1 LRDPHCF
8 ANLLRFYDGICQ
20 WEEGSQTPILH
31 IGWAKQLCFS
41 ISKFDYDIRS
51 QIKIIIKS
59 DFDDDNNNKKSSTN
73 ELVVCNEP
81 KNIDGIKPQETTKSS
96 NGELKAEFPMLP
108 SLDELTAACGE
119 KILNPDFLLHG
130 GGVPF
135 SESTVD
141 DEDLNKH
148 SDKKE
153 TVNNTESSWMLKTS
167 SLEAEKIMSPIQKDV
182 ASPQLPSPIANYECK
197 NETLKTEEDQ
207 SNDTNNNDGKIEIFD
222 DELTPKRP
230 IITLKSR
237 KMKGLKDLLLA
248 EKLNTNAIS
257 LQITAQSH
265 IGNKKSRS
273 EESTDGS
280 RPKRTRRE

>member
-1 LRDPHCF
+1 M
-8 ANLLRFYDGICQ
+8 

-31 IGWAKQLCFS
+31 IGWSKQLCFS

-51 QIKIIIKS
+51 QVKIICKS
-59 DFDDDNNNKKSSTN
+59 EFDDDNNNKKSNEILVCSEQKVNNEGAKQDTKVSSTN
-73 ELVVCNEP
+73 GDL
-81 KNIDGIKPQETTKSS
+81 KN
-96 NGELKAEFPMLP
+96 EFPMLP

-130 GGVPF
+130 GVPF

-141 DEDLNKH
+141 DENLTKRCE
-148 SDKKE
+148 KKDVKE
-153 TVNNTESSWMLKTS
+153 NINIDTSCQTKT
-167 SLEAEKIMSPIQKDV
+167 LAAEGIEKVLSPIHKDI
-182 ASPQLPSPIANYECK
+182 ASPLMPSPSIPDDNKSEIIK
-197 NETLKTEEDQ
+197 SEEDQ
-207 SNDTNNNDGKIEIFD
+207 SNDTNNNDGKHDLFD
-222 DELTPKRP
+222 DETAPKKP

-273 EESTDGS
+273 ALNEESTGDGS
-280 RPKRTRRE
+280 RPKRSRRE